1 MNVSTQSRV
10 IFEYMRLFFKM
21 TLSNKITFFWS
32 LFLPIVIF
40 LMSRY
45 PWLWNP
51 PSLDEFYF
59 QVSVFIAYIVFVLSI
74 DTAIQLIRLRENGSM
89 KVFKFISGSK
99 YTVIWAQIF
108 NQLITLIAT
117 SFLFSTVIGILFI
130 HQSVEVMLFIL
141 ISILVSVLIA
151 PILCLF
157 FLWLMVLPIKQE
169 SLVTVL
175 NIVLLVFFLISA
187 NNLSLP
193 TSLGM
198 VTFWINPLEVVREAV
213 FWLTNYIAGT
223 SIKTHSLLLTILILC
238 IYAIVGIFSMRA
250 TPIVSQTQRT

>member
-1 MNVSTQSRV
+1 MNVRTQSRV

-21 TLSNKITFFWS
+21 TISNKITFFWS

-45 PWLWNP
+45 PWIWNP

-59 QVSVFIAYIVFVLSI
+59 QVSVFIAYIVFILSI
-74 DTAIQLIRLRENGSM
+74 DATIQLIRLRENGSM

-108 NQLITLIAT
+108 NQLLTLIAA
-117 SFLFSTVIGILFI
+117 SFLFSTFIGVLFI
-130 HQSVEVMLFIL
+130 HQPIAIILFIL
-141 ISILVSVLIA
+141 ISISVCIVIA
-151 PILCLF
+151 PVLCLF
-157 FLWLMVLPIKQE
+157 FLWLMILPIKQE

-175 NIVLLVFFLISA
+175 NILLLVLFLISA
-187 NNLSLP
+187 NNLPLP
-193 TSLGM
+193 TSLGTI
-198 VTFWINPLEVVREAV
+198 TFWINPLEVVREAV

-223 SIKTHSLLLTILILC
+223 SITTHSLLVTVSILC
-238 IYAIVGIFSMRA
+238 IYAVIGICSIRMI
-250 TPIVSQTQRT
+250 PIVSQTQRT